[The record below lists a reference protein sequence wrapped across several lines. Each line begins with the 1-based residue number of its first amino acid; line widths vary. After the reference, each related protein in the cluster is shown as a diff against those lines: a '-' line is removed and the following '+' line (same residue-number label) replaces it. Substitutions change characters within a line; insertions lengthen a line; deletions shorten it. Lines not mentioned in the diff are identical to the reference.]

1 MLPPFDALGRLPDGE
16 YEADW
21 QEVVERFG
29 WNERR
34 RRLLDGIAEAIDLLA
49 AAGCGRVWLNGS
61 FVTAKDEPADFDACW
76 DTDGVDLDVL
86 DPVLL
91 DLSGGRAAQKQR
103 FGGELFPNVVETGSG
118 LSFAEFFR
126 NDRDTGRKGIVVLR
140 MGETSVITNEVQYR
154 ATKAHLT
161 TFEQAAANLE
171 AKSATG
177 RAAKLAQLELDAV
190 RAQAD
195 DLRAELAEYDLL
207 RSGQITTF
215 EAGSLAGVATLLVK
229 ARIARGWTQREL
241 AEALGVA
248 EQQVQRYESTGYRS
262 ASLARICD
270 VADAL
275 DVTVTE
281 RAVLGKDSAA

>member
-1 MLPPFDALGRLPDGE
+1 MLPPFDAVGRLPDGE

-34 RRLLDGIAEAIDLLA
+34 RRLLDGLTEAIDVLA
-49 AAGCGRVWLNGS
+49 AAGCRRVWLNGS

-140 MGETSVITNEVQYR
+140 IGEPS
-154 ATKAHLT
+154 
-161 TFEQAAANLE
+161 
-171 AKSATG
+171 
-177 RAAKLAQLELDAV
+177 
-190 RAQAD
+190 
-195 DLRAELAEYDLL
+195 
-207 RSGQITTF
+207 
-215 EAGSLAGVATLLVK
+215 
-229 ARIARGWTQREL
+229 
-241 AEALGVA
+241 
-248 EQQVQRYESTGYRS
+248 
-262 ASLARICD
+262 
-270 VADAL
+270 
-275 DVTVTE
+275 
-281 RAVLGKDSAA
+281 